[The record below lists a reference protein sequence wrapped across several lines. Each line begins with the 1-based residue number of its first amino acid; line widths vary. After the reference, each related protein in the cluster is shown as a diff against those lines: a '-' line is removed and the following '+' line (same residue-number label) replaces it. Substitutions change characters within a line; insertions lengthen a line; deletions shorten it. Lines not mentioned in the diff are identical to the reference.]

1 MPSCLSLYLP
11 SPIDPSSFSAK
22 HGGNASSSPRFKN
35 SRLSRDS
42 LEPRSE
48 RANSYKPNSPK
59 PDVKSCYNGRPE
71 RRGRGPTFSPTSQN
85 K

>member
-1 MPSCLSLYLP
+1 MPSCLSPYFPAPLP
-11 SPIDPSSFSAK
+11 DLSSFSAK
-22 HGGNASSSPRFKN
+22 HCGNASSLRFKN
-35 SRLSRDS
+35 SRLDS

-59 PDVKSCYNGRPE
+59 PDVKNCNNGRPE
-71 RRGRGPTFSPTSQN
+71 RRGRGAKCSQTSQN